1 MRDNLPGFAALD
13 PREPVK
19 LSLEARDFGI
29 YAGFLLTWAYVAIL
43 GRGRASGVPRASIL
57 ITLVGFIAIMGFD
70 GINAFFYDTSFFQL
84 PLELPHLYTPRL
96 DLRLSTGLLC
106 GIAFGGIMLP
116 VVNSTLWR
124 DPDPRPVF
132 GGWWQFL
139 GGLAVLGVFFL
150 LNQTESGIFLYPFS
164 ILAAASTIILL
175 ALINVVFVISFFQR
189 APSAVT
195 LRDTL
200 NPFAAGVFLT
210 LLELGLLSAL
220 RYAVLGTATL
230 P

>member
-1 MRDNLPGFAALD
+1 M
-13 PREPVK
+13 
-19 LSLEARDFGI
+19 
-29 YAGFLLTWAYVAIL
+29 WAYLAIL
-43 GRGRASGVPRASIL
+43 GYGRASGMPRASIL
-57 ITLVGFIAIMGFD
+57 FTLVCFVCIMGFD

-84 PLELPHLYTPRL
+84 PFELPHFYTPRL

-106 GIAFGGIMLP
+106 GIAFTGILVP
-116 VVNSTLWR
+116 VVNSTVWR

-132 GGWWQFL
+132 GSWRQFL
-139 GGLAVLGVFFL
+139 GGLAVLAIFFL

-175 ALINVVFVISFFQR
+175 ALINMVFVISFFRQTG
-189 APSAVT
+189 AVT
-195 LRDTL
+195 FRDAL
-200 NPFAAGVFLT
+200 NPFTAGVFLT
-210 LLELGLLSAL
+210 LLELGVLSVL

>member
-1 MRDNLPGFAALD
+1 M
-13 PREPVK
+13 
-19 LSLEARDFGI
+19 
-29 YAGFLLTWAYVAIL
+29 WAYLALL

-57 ITLVGFIAIMGFD
+57 FASVCFIFIMGVD
-70 GINAFFYDTSFFQL
+70 GINAFFYDTSFFQM
-84 PLELPHLYTPRL
+84 PIEFPFLYTPRL
-96 DLRLSTGLLC
+96 DLRLGTGLLC
-106 GIAFGGIMLP
+106 GSAFAVIMLP

-132 GGWWQFL
+132 SGWRQFL
-139 GGLAVLGVFFL
+139 GGLAVLAVFFL

-175 ALINVVFVISFFQR
+175 ALVNMIFVISFFQR
-189 APSAVT
+189 TAAAT
-195 LRDTL
+195 FREAL
-200 NPFAAGVFLT
+200 NPFAAGVFCT
-210 LLELGLLSAL
+210 LLELGVLSAL